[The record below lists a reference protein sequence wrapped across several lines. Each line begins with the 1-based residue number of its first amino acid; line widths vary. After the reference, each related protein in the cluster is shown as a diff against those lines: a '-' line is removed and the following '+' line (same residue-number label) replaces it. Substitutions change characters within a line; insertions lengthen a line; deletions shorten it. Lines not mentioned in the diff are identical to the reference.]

1 MVDVEVWWIVH
12 DEDRPSECGS
22 LKLPPGKAVSYYA
35 GRKFKASE
43 RDAQRYA
50 VEYGIGLSKEIVAS
64 LAPIDADLEEEG
76 APVALDDVVTY
87 SSRLILRPRIPEA
100 DTRLILMYAH
110 NEIPLVPVGLISFA
124 AKGVAAML
132 ELDSYDCA
140 MTFSKQFL
148 LTNLEGNEDSKKLKD
163 RLSAA
168 RQLVKSKPP
177 FKYLEVYVLSEY
189 SNAPTSD
196 ALKMVLAQNPRGRR
210 VDASAKV
217 SEIIEPYRGRRR
229 CHFIMLHQTRSADDP
244 SAKPKGSKS
253 AYLIFAFEHRQKLKN
268 RGMSI
273 NEVAKKCSR
282 LWDKM
287 TPEAKKKYQALADED
302 KVRYE
307 KEMDLYRAQSARAV
321 DRADVPA
328 ATPPPPPAD
337 EPAATPPPAP
347 ELLTG
352 AAGLLQ
358 ILDEFKA
365 KNGGVDDP
373 YYAAMRGALEELE
386 IEERKESS

>member
-1 MVDVEVWWIVH
+1 MVDVEVRWLGE
-12 DEDRPSECGS
+12 DEDRPSDTGI
-22 LKLPPGKAVSYYA
+22 LKLGSCPPGKAVSYYA
-35 GRKFKASE
+35 ARKFKASE
-43 RDAQRYA
+43 RDAQRHTVEIG
-50 VEYGIGLSKEIVAS
+50 VEYSKFIVAS

-100 DTRLILMYAH
+100 ETQLIFLYAH
-110 NEIPLVPVGLISFA
+110 NEEGLVPVGRISFA
-124 AKGVAAML
+124 DKEAVATL

-140 MTFSKQFL
+140 MGLSMQFL
-148 LTNLEGNEDSKKLKD
+148 SKNLEGNENLKVPI
-163 RLSAA
+163 SAA

-177 FKYLEVYVLSEY
+177 LKYLEVYVLSGW
-189 SNAPTSD
+189 SNAPPSD
-196 ALKMVLAQNPRGRR
+196 ASKMVKAQNHVR

-244 SAKPKGSKS
+244 SAKPTPP
-253 AYLIFAFEHRQKLKN
+253 
-268 RGMSI
+268 RGAS
-273 NEVAKKCSR
+273 E
-282 LWDKM
+282 D
-287 TPEAKKKYQALADED
+287 LADE
-302 KVRYE
+302 
-307 KEMDLYRAQSARAV
+307 
-321 DRADVPA
+321 PA
-328 ATPPPPPAD
+328 AEPPEPPAD

-373 YYAAMRGALEELE
+373 YYSAMRGALEELE
-386 IEERKESS
+386 IEERKEGS

>member
-1 MVDVEVWWIVH
+1 MVDVEVWWLEE
-12 DEDRPSECGS
+12 DEDRPSDTGI
-22 LKLPPGKAVSYYA
+22 LKLGSCPPGNAVSYYA
-35 GRKFKASE
+35 SRIFTTSKHDQPPTAAFWS
-43 RDAQRYA
+43 
-50 VEYGIGLSKEIVAS
+50 VLSKVIVAS

-87 SSRLILRPRIPEA
+87 SSRVILRPRIPEA
-100 DTRLILMYAH
+100 ETELILMYAH
-110 NEIPLVPVGLISFA
+110 NEEGPVPVGRISFA
-124 AKGVAAML
+124 DKEAVATL

-140 MTFSKQFL
+140 MGLAKSLLSK
-148 LTNLEGNEDSKKLKD
+148 NLEGNEELKGP
-163 RLSAA
+163 LSCV
-168 RQLVKSKPP
+168 RHLVKPKPP
-177 FKYLEVYVLSEY
+177 LKYLEVYVLSRY
-189 SNAPTSD
+189 SNAPTID
-196 ALKMVLAQNPRGRR
+196 ALKMVSAQNQRGRR

-229 CHFIMLHQTRSADDP
+229 CHVILLHQTRSADDP
-244 SAKPKGSKS
+244 PAKPKGRRS
-253 AYLIFAFEHRQKLKN
+253 AYLIFVDEQLPKLENK
-268 RGMSI
+268 GMSFT
-273 NEVAKKCSR
+273 EVAKKCGR
-282 LWDKM
+282 LWRKM

-321 DRADVPA
+321 DRADEPA
-328 ATPPPPPAD
+328 AEPPEPPAD